1 VTDFVEYRL
10 RLDPGPTPTSYR
22 VEASGAGGERSAT
35 FELPF
40 NDDQLENFILKVSP
54 TKRAVRRIDS
64 PEMQLARTFG
74 DKLFK
79 ALMSGGIGETFR
91 AADSEA
97 RALHKGLR
105 ITLSMT
111 DAPRLAAIPWE
122 FLYDAPDFLAT
133 SSRTP
138 IVRYLDIAK
147 PRRPFELSLPIRI
160 LAVVSSPS
168 DAKKLQ
174 TGLERQNLERALAPL
189 VGTGKV
195 EVDWLENAT
204 LLALSQKLR
213 NREYHILHFIGHG
226 GFDETHR
233 EGALL
238 FEDEKGYGKI
248 VGGDRLAAALRDRP
262 SLQLVVLNSCEGAR
276 GSVDDPF
283 SGVAAALIE
292 REVPAVIGM
301 QFEITDR
308 AAILFATEFYTVLAE
323 GQPVDTAVAEARR
336 SIFADENDVE
346 WATPVLFM
354 RVADGRLFNV
364 IDAKPIPR
372 GTPPTWWER
381 FKARVR
387 EVPPRRWALAG
398 AAALIPVA
406 LLAAA
411 LLLLGRASIS
421 VRVVDGSR
429 GQIFITGQG
438 FAPHEDI
445 ELAVDGKPL
454 QGVSADSN
462 GAFAAQRPVPD
473 PTAGEVIAKGVVSGN
488 TASANYRAVAVA
500 TATPIAPTGSVPV
513 GPSTSPTVAT
523 VLCQAAAKSA
533 VKGTLADVAPGSILF
548 SSDNVLDRETTITAI
563 FAIDPSTGI
572 VTQLTEGAADTLPT
586 WSPDYT
592 EVAFTRLVRDRKDRD
607 IYVLPA
613 TGPPTPKVGETTDDW
628 YPAWAQDGTIAFV
641 RGLDRSSIYTLHDE
655 AIAELPLY
663 SSTALPPNR
672 RSPAYSVGSSEL
684 AFTVRRT
691 VDGPPDLATVPATG
705 GTVRWWDQPNA
716 QWTPTWS
723 PDGRTLAVGD
733 GPSVEGRDIWTFD
746 TVSGRNIAQIT
757 RDDDPRQDANPVWS
771 QDGSQIAFSKA
782 TTRTTVH
789 EFHIWLITAEGKGAC
804 DLTPDWSGRNA
815 ELSWRSS
822 AP

>member
-1 VTDFVEYRL
+1 MTDFVEYRL
-10 RLDPGPTPTSYR
+10 RLDPGPTPTSFR

-79 ALMSGGIGETFR
+79 ALMAGGIGETFR

-213 NREYHILHFIGHG
+213 NRDYHILHFIGHG

-421 VRVVDGSR
+421 VRVVDGSP
-429 GQIFITGQG
+429 GQIFINGQG
-438 FAPHEDI
+438 FAPSE
-445 ELAVDGKPL
+445 EVLLEVDGKQL
-454 QGVSADSN
+454 QSTPADSN
-462 GAFAAQRPVPD
+462 GNIAAQRSVDD
-473 PTAGEVIAKGVVSGN
+473 PTAGTVTALGVTSN
-488 TASANYRAVAVA
+488 QRASATYRGLAVA

-513 GPSTSPTVAT
+513 GPSTSPALAT
-523 VLCQAAAKSA
+523 GLCKAPAKPA

-548 SSDNVLDRETTITAI
+548 SSTDVLVPRTVSAI
-563 FAIDPSTGI
+563 FAIDPATGT
-572 VTQLTEGAADTLPT
+572 VTELTEGSNDTYPM
-586 WSPDYT
+586 WSPNYS
-592 EVAFTRLVRDRKDRD
+592 EIAFTRTYPTGDRD
-607 IYVLPA
+607 IYRLSA
-613 TGPPTPKVGETTDDW
+613 TGPAVPEVPGPTDDW
-628 YPAWAQDGTIAFV
+628 YPAWAPDGTIAFI
-641 RGLDRSSIYTLHDE
+641 REGQPSWIYTWRDHS
-655 AIAELPLY
+655 AEPLRLDPG
-663 SSTALPPNR
+663 AAVKPIVG
-672 RSPAYSVGSSEL
+672 SPAYSVGGSTL
-684 AFTVRRT
+684 VFTGRDTASGQV
-691 VDGPPDLATVPATG
+691 DLATISADG
-705 GTVRWWDQPNA
+705 GTPRWYSQPSS
-716 QWTPTWS
+716 QLTPTWS
-723 PDGRTLAVGD
+723 PDGKTLAM
-733 GPSVEGRDIWTFD
+733 VEGGSAPTRDVWTFD
-746 TVSGRNIAQIT
+746 TVSGTNVQQLTKDAA
-757 RDDDPRQDANPVWS
+757 DDLRQDGNPVWS
-771 QDGSQIAFSKA
+771 VDGEQIAFYKA
-782 TTRTTVH
+782 TDITRTG
-789 EFHIWLITAEGKGAC
+789 FHIWLVNRDGSGAC
-804 DLTPDWSGRNA
+804 DLMPDRSGSNVYP
-815 ELSWRSS
+815 SWRSS